1 MDTPPA
7 GDLPRVIALEREVHE
22 LRQQLI
28 RKEAELNRRESG
40 QSKKLK
46 LQNELNEVNKTIETT
61 SQEITALHQE
71 IHDYQMKLF
80 TDQSPSPQRTL
91 SSSDMTDHAVG
102 KESKTER
109 EIRLEEMVDNAARSK
124 KSALRIVLRLLRDD
138 ILEVIRSCRED
149 DPTVDLVD
157 LVEYALHHPGNN
169 KEGVLISPTRQP
181 LPSHRHHAA
190 VASGLMSS
198 PTHLKKEKKVV
209 RTLTFADSTIISK
222 R

>member
-109 EIRLEEMVDNAARSK
+109 EIRLEEMV
-124 KSALRIVLRLLRDD
+124 KSLSSVTLRLFYT
-138 ILEVIRSCRED
+138 S
-149 DPTVDLVD
+149 
-157 LVEYALHHPGNN
+157 NN
-169 KEGVLISPTRQP
+169 SNNNNTPAAA
-181 LPSHRHHAA
+181 AA
-190 VASGLMSS
+190 VSVLCVDTVG
-198 PTHLKKEKKVV
+198 
-209 RTLTFADSTIISK
+209 
-222 R
+222 